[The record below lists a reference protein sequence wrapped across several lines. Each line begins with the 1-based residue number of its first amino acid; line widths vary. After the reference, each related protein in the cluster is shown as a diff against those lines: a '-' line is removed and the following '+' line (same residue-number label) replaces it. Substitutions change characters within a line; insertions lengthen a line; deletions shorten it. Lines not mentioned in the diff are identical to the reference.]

1 MQPASNRANPTSAAQ
16 RRISEASL
24 DAGMHRLDRGLRQRA
39 MDLPVPPR
47 LWSTRGRP
55 VGRRP
60 VVRQAFD
67 DVEAHRNEEDG
78 DQAPASIPPNT
89 ARPRRILACAPAP
102 EERISGTTPRIN
114 ANAVMRI
121 GRNRSRTATNA
132 ASMMLL
138 PCSYS
143 SLANS
148 TIRLAFLAERPISIT
163 RPIWRNTSFSLAC
176 GATSLKSHRVPNAP
190 NTAIG
195 VTSSTLKGRA
205 QLSYCAARMRN
216 THRMENPKMTLAGTP
231 SAATF
236 SWKDIPM

>member
-39 MDLPVPPR
+39 MDLPLPPR
-47 LWSTRGRP
+47 LWSTRDRP

-60 VVRQAFD
+60 AVRQAFD

-78 DQAPASIPPNT
+78 DQARRQHPAEHRQAEEDSCV
-89 ARPRRILACAPAP
+89 RPRAGA
-102 EERISGTTPRIN
+102 S
-114 ANAVMRI
+114 
-121 GRNRSRTATNA
+121 A

-148 TIRLAFLAERPISIT
+148 TIRIAFLAERPISIT
-163 RPIWRNTSFSLAC
+163 RPIWTNTSFSLAC